1 MLSASDRLSSFDR
14 YICDIPGKGCVLNNM
29 SKWWFNN
36 TTHII
41 DNHYVYSQG
50 QHMIVRKTQP
60 IKLEFVVRGYMTGST
75 STSIL
80 PMYKSGKRNMYG
92 INFRDG
98 YNKNEKLDQIILLQ
112 QQKV

>member
-1 MLSASDRLSSFDR
+1 MVILCYLQVIDYSFDR

-75 STSIL
+75 STSIFQCISL
-80 PMYKSGKRNMYG
+80 ETKYVWYK
-92 INFRDG
+92 F
-98 YNKNEKLDQIILLQ
+98 
-112 QQKV
+112 